1 MEYRE
6 EIKKSFQVEGLSVN
20 ITKKIKQDYLTASH
34 SLVRT
39 NPSRIYLN
47 PSRPFLLVPETKLSS

>member
-20 ITKKIKQDYLTASH
+20 ITKKIKQDYLTAS
-34 SLVRT
+34 LVRT